1 MKKGGNEMKRKE
13 TMQIKGKD
21 SRKEKAKIR
30 EGKGKEN
37 RKGKER
43 KRSIASIDV

>member
-13 TMQIKGKD
+13 TTQIKGKD

-37 RKGKER
+37 KR
-43 KRSIASIDV
+43 KRKEEKHSIN